1 MFYSKATEALD
12 NVILVLVTLDPNN
25 SQSGHAY
32 VPIENFGIGASD
44 PYQVED
50 LITGDKFTWRGPRNF
65 VILNPN
71 SRPAHVFRVR
81 SA

>member
-32 VPIENFGIGASD
+32 VPIENFGIL
-44 PYQVED
+44 QV
-50 LITGDKFTWRGPRNF
+50 K
-65 VILNPN
+65 N
-71 SRPAHVFRVR
+71 SRGAVLAT
-81 SA
+81 S